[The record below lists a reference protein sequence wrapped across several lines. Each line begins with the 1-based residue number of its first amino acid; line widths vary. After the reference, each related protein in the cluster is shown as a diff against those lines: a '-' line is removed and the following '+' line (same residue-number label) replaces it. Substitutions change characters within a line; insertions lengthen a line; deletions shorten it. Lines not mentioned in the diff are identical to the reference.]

1 MSAPLAEGGTC
12 LVEAG
17 DQARLVL
24 GAEAARSAGDL
35 LDLGGRQ
42 RPLLDAVKLF
52 QAGEDD
58 APAATL
64 RSDRGSPG

>member
-1 MSAPLAEGGTC
+1 MDEGGTC

-24 GAEAARSAGDL
+24 GAEAARPAGDL
-35 LDLGGRQ
+35 LDFCRRQ
-42 RPLLDAVKLF
+42 GSLLDAVKLF

-58 APAATL
+58 APAATP